1 MRTAEQRHE
10 LLDLPRSLV
19 ELETKIQ
26 GLADELGNAELLNMR
41 AGSSELLFWGPW
53 GL

>member
-1 MRTAEQRHE
+1 MRTTEQRHE

-26 GLADELGNAELLNMR
+26 GLADELGNAILLNMR